1 MRYWSLLILYIL
13 IVCLPSAFA
22 WDQMPELFDLSGI
35 PDPPASFT
43 EQQILEMISGHK
55 PGDLADAARIQQKLA
70 AYYRDKRDLGRSE
83 AAEARARAAAG
94 SLGKQEAPTSC
105 PTASSRVYG
114 NAAAPECRTPGKY
127 ADGGSRQEA
136 ARREQNTLSRVP
148 ETLAPSRKPAFSG
161 RYYGYE
167 GRTLHTWDFNPDGTF
182 LHTSIAAGV
191 GTSVRSSEKGTFRML
206 GQYLELA
213 LASGATGF
221 TAPAVGGRGA
231 VVGGAAD
238 RMAEVRRLRIE
249 FQSPGQGILLDG
261 ISMKVKSW

>member
-1 MRYWSLLILYIL
+1 MPNRLVSSLRQ
-13 IVCLPSAFA
+13 CRSA
-22 WDQMPELFDLSGI
+22 
-35 PDPPASFT
+35 
-43 EQQILEMISGHK
+43 
-55 PGDLADAARIQQKLA
+55 
-70 AYYRDKRDLGRSE
+70 
-83 AAEARARAAAG
+83 
-94 SLGKQEAPTSC
+94 
-105 PTASSRVYG
+105 
-114 NAAAPECRTPGKY
+114 
-127 ADGGSRQEA
+127 
-136 ARREQNTLSRVP
+136 RVP
-148 ETLAPSRKPAFSG
+148 YSGKVRRWRVKTGGRKAGAKHFVARPRDAGPSRKPAFSG

-182 LHTSIAAGV
+182 RHTSIAVGV
-191 GTSVRSSEKGTFRML
+191 GTSVRASEKGAFRML
-206 GQYLELA
+206 GQFLELA